1 MKPTKA
7 FLTLCSVLT
16 FLVGGKTAC
25 AAAEPRIYLRGTF
38 APFAMC
44 MANMSIAN
52 QVSFAEKVG
61 FTGMGLS
68 GMVKYQVNQA
78 VNLPQVV
85 SGKFK
90 IPSVLWYS
98 NINEPINV
106 PWLDSILDDA
116 KKVDMA
122 VWMVSGGNKNRLDST
137 KSLAVSRLKV
147 VAERCRAKGV
157 RMVLYPHLGTAFET
171 AEDGMEALDS
181 LRRHG
186 YSEVKLSIHL
196 CHEVKKGNGGRIA
209 SIVSKVAPYLAMA
222 TVNGADSNT
231 YRLNDGWATA
241 IMPLDA
247 GTYDPKV
254 FLKAL
259 SQAKFDGPIELHTY
273 GLKSPVD
280 PAYDGHFERSLARWN
295 EWVTNVPP
303 VEASASPAPLGTDLV
318 AYAICMAGQSIANQ
332 VGFAEKAGY
341 TSIGLAGMIQ
351 YQLAQAASLPQIA
364 TGKVRIRNVRWYS
377 SIRDTLDTVWLDAV
391 LADTRKLGASV
402 WMVSGGN
409 KDKSDAT
416 KSIAISKLRRVA
428 DRCKVAGVPL
438 VVYPHQG
445 TLFDGVE
452 EGLAAL
458 DSLRRWGHP
467 EVGISMD
474 YSHELARGNQLRI
487 PALVAKAAPYLAIA
501 TVSGADVDGA
511 GVVKPLDQGT
521 LEIAPYLDA
530 LATAGFS
537 GAVQLQTAGLPS
549 PADANYDGHLERSLT
564 RWNRIVAP
572 VVDHRLPI
580 EGGLVPFA
588 TCMAT
593 QSVASQVEASS
604 KAGYSGIGLAGLIRY
619 QMDQLAVLPQV
630 ASGAFRVRSA
640 MWYTSIQ
647 DALDTAWLDGVLVAA
662 KKMGTSIWMVSGGN
676 RDKSDATKSVAIA
689 KLHRVADRCRN
700 AGVDLV
706 VYPHLGTLFDG
717 VEDGLQVLDSLRR
730 LGHPEVR
737 ISLDLSHELTRGG
750 MDRILPMV
758 EKAGPSLGIATISG
772 VDAGGKI
779 RALDEGSLA
788 VGGYLEALVKIGY
801 KGPILLHTSGLSSP
815 FSASYDNHLARSLA
829 KWQEWVRPVGSNAL
843 PALKEESA
851 SAMRDGKTAA
861 RVHWQTE
868 FGRVRVH
875 APEGSTTR
883 LFSLDGREIPGVQES
898 AGVWVF
904 PARGVGNRLLRVHGP
919 AGIVSAMVPAL

>member
-700 AGVDLV
+700 GGRPCRLPASGNPVRRRGGWVAGPGQFASVGASGGQDI
-706 VYPHLGTLFDG
+706 PRSFARIDPRWDG
-717 VEDGLQVLDSLRR
+717 QDPSHGGEGGAVPGHRHDKRCRCGRKDPGSGRGESGCRR
-730 LGHPEVR
+730 LSGGLGENRVQRADSPPYFRSFQSV
-737 ISLDLSHELTRGG
+737 LGELRQPPRAFVGQVAGMGSACGFECASCAEGG
-750 MDRILPMV
+750 IGLRDAGWEDRCARPLANGIRQGACPCSGRLHDSPV
-758 EKAGPSLGIATISG
+758 LARWTGDPRCPGIRWSLGFPRSG
-772 VDAGGKI
+772 
-779 RALDEGSLA
+779 
-788 VGGYLEALVKIGY
+788 
-801 KGPILLHTSGLSSP
+801 
-815 FSASYDNHLARSLA
+815 
-829 KWQEWVRPVGSNAL
+829 
-843 PALKEESA
+843 
-851 SAMRDGKTAA
+851 
-861 RVHWQTE
+861 
-868 FGRVRVH
+868 GR
-875 APEGSTTR
+875 
-883 LFSLDGREIPGVQES
+883 
-898 AGVWVF
+898 
-904 PARGVGNRLLRVHGP
+904 
-919 AGIVSAMVPAL
+919 